1 MDRKRFYN
9 GTDGR
14 WSRKRAAF
22 ALFFILVL
30 TVLGMVISPSYD
42 LPQDLTLASA
52 RAPAIS
58 AASAI
63 LIPLILSSM
72 DRIETISNAM
82 ELRGFGKSKKR
93 TWYMGRK
100 FRTADFLAVGFCVLL
115 LLAALLLSAM
125 NGGRFYNPF
134 L

>member
-63 LIPLILSSM
+63 LIDADDGTVLY
-72 DRIETISNAM
+72 EYNAD
-82 ELRGFGKSKKR
+82 KKMYPAS
-93 TWYMGRK
+93 TTKIM
-100 FRTADFLAVGFCVLL
+100 TAMVA
-115 LLAALLLSAM
+115 
-125 NGGRFYNPF
+125 
-134 L
+134 